1 MIETPPLAAF
11 LDANVLY
18 PALSRNLFMYFAM
31 RDLFR
36 PLWSARVHEEWMSA
50 LLRNRPDMSRAQL
63 ERTRSLMEAQLEDA
77 LVEGYEHRIEA
88 LTLPDANDRHILAAA
103 IHGEAQCIVT
113 TNLRDFP
120 ADILAR
126 FGLVAVHPDVFL
138 SRLVNENPEAARAAF
153 LMLCAERKNPSQS
166 PGEVTT
172 ILRRQGLTATADGL
186 AALLA

>member
-1 MIETPPLAAF
+1 MCYNRIAILADLRTELVNGTCNPSPGLAELAAPLLVDHTF
-11 LDANVLY
+11 KTMLY
-18 PALSRNLFMYFAM
+18 KIADR
-31 RDLFR
+31 R
-36 PLWSARVHEEWMSA
+36 PLPAA
-50 LLRNRPDMSRAQL
+50 LLWIRIADQL
-63 ERTRSLMEAQLEDA
+63 SGQA
-77 LVEGYEHRIEA
+77 RIEA